1 MFIQK
6 TAFTLIELLIVVAII
21 GILAAIAVPNF
32 LNAQTRAKIAR
43 VQADAR
49 STGNALEQYRLDN
62 NAYPVTS
69 MNFNITGYIML
80 STPVAYITTIPVD
93 VFKSKHVIGQ
103 MDPGAGATNSL
114 IGRHLEL
121 GTDSQR
127 DRVVGTWVLASSGP
141 DQDDDFGGM
150 GGWPY
155 GSSFW
160 EFNASNGL
168 YSSGDI
174 VKLGGNYQQ
183 GNFMR
188 NGEQVGG

>member
-1 MFIQK
+1 MFLK
-6 TAFTLIELLIVVAII
+6 KRAFTLIELLIVVAII

-43 VQADAR
+43 IQADMR

-62 NAYPVTS
+62 NKYPVTS
-69 MNFNITGYIML
+69 MNFNITGYVMMT
-80 STPVAYITTIPVD
+80 TPVSYMTQIPVD
-93 VFKSKHVIGQ
+93 VFKSKHRIGQ
-103 MDPGAGATNSL
+103 DDPGAGATNSL
-114 IGRHLEL
+114 IGRHIEL
-121 GTDSQR
+121 GTDTQR

-141 DQDDDFGGM
+141 DQNDDFGGM

-160 EFNASNGL
+160 EFAASNGL
-168 YSSGDI
+168 NSSGDI
-174 VKLGGNYQQ
+174 VRLGGNYPQ

-188 NGEQVGG
+188 NGKQVGG